1 MMEIFRQTKAY
12 KLAEGDLR
20 QGRLSHAY
28 LLLLPDAGSLG
39 GCLRLL
45 AQRILSDGLPP
56 REAERVSR
64 LVAENRFE
72 DCRFFP
78 AEGEKCGVAEV
89 KAMLGECYV
98 KPAEAA
104 RKVFVLSRVH
114 EMLPAA
120 QNKLLKT
127 YEEPP
132 SYLTVIMASS
142 NESGILQ
149 TIKSRAKKIYAD
161 GFTVKETS
169 ELLISEGFPK
179 NQALVAAS
187 LGDGN
192 MERAASFLS
201 DEKYVKLYDA
211 CFEMLLS
218 LENSTMIVD
227 YLYGEL
233 FTKDNAALTSD
244 ILESI
249 FSDVL
254 KVACNVGLPL
264 SNSGREFDV
273 KQIASKFNPQSAQEA
288 LFALNEGRKK
298 LNFNVSS
305 VRSAEGVLF
314 DILEA
319 RYKWQ

>member
-120 QNKLLKT
+120 QNKLLKVL
-127 YEEPP
+127 EEPP
-132 SYLTVIMASS
+132 ANVVFLLGSASEYAVLPTVR
-142 NESGILQ
+142 
-149 TIKSRAKKIYAD
+149 SRAKRLEVQAFPEQAIEAYVRERYPARQDAKEIAALSGGLPGRAD
-161 GFTVKETS
+161 
-169 ELLISEGFPK
+169 ELAQGGSVAEACEKAVLLALNLSPASVPLAARSFANREEAARALALLRLVFRDLLMLRLGREDLLLSGADRALLAK
-179 NQALVAAS
+179 AGRRYSAGALVRAIGRIAQS
-187 LGDGN
+187 
-192 MERAASFLS
+192 ERELRANAVVPMCI
-201 DEKYVKLYDA
+201 EA
-211 CFEMLLS
+211 LLH
-218 LENSTMIVD
+218 
-227 YLYGEL
+227 G
-233 FTKDNAALTSD
+233 
-244 ILESI
+244 ILE
-249 FSDVL
+249 D
-254 KVACNVGLPL
+254 
-264 SNSGREFDV
+264 R
-273 KQIASKFNPQSAQEA
+273 
-288 LFALNEGRKK
+288 
-298 LNFNVSS
+298 
-305 VRSAEGVLF
+305 
-314 DILEA
+314 
-319 RYKWQ
+319 